1 MEIYPAYKLESTTT
15 LHDDVCERLDDD
27 VCVCLDGRTY
37 IQPHQQQIMN
47 INTSACDRFV
57 LVCWKVD
64 QPPFFVGNMSVV
76 WLF

>member
-1 MEIYPAYKLESTTT
+1 MEIYPAYKLEGTTT
-15 LHDDVCERLDDD
+15 LHDDD
-27 VCVCLDGRTY
+27 VCVRLDGRTY
-37 IQPHQQQIMN
+37 IQPQQQQIMN
-47 INTSACDRFV
+47 INTTASDRFV